1 MLDSVD
7 VGVAINL
14 GLYSGRTVGRTAV
27 YFIRKLLRVGCRLRL
42 RRGGAKPG
50 GFAYAGEGHARER
63 VPFCLRV
70 DVPAK
75 APAFALFWP
84 ETAVAFGYECPDSL
98 KHTKLYRE

>member
-42 RRGGAKPG
+42 C
-50 GFAYAGEGHARER
+50 GEGKAWRLCLLRGRDRAREGIF
-63 VPFCLRV
+63 VS
-70 DVPAK
+70 VPAK
-75 APAFALFWP
+75 APAFALFCR
-84 ETAVAFGYECPDSL
+84 ERLFGYGWRIASNILNSTE
-98 KHTKLYRE
+98 K